1 MKHIRQRILKRK
13 VLLLKLVIPT
23 VSLAIISLGMVFSFH
38 FLSFPTVGQLPSLT
52 GDHRATIRV
61 DLFAEGLSYPTSM
74 AFVDNV
80 TLLVLE
86 KDIGSI
92 RKISD
97 GMLEKEPVLQLNVD
111 STAERGLLGIA
122 VLREDKPERRDINA
136 ILGGDYGTSRTSL
149 TLNTGS
155 PSSSLSST
163 SSYCNCSIFIYFTQ
177 KSEDT
182 KTTRIV
188 IYGPSTN
195 HNNNINSSSSN
206 NSSLRN
212 VIYKYDWDEKSL
224 TNPHFLLD
232 LPAEPGPYH
241 NGGKLKIGPNNQLYA
256 VIGDL
261 TSPNSILQNH
271 HQQITNS
278 NNQTPVLISSSSVI
292 LRINPYDG
300 LPSTDNPFMNH
311 SENNP
316 VIGTGGRGGLSIDYY
331 YA

>member
-1 MKHIRQRILKRK
+1 MKHIRQRILQRK
-13 VLLLKLVIPT
+13 VLLLKLFIPT

-52 GDHRATIRV
+52 GDHSATIKV

-122 VLREDKPERRDINA
+122 VLGEDKQEIRDINA
-136 ILGGDYGTSRTSL
+136 ILGGDYEPSRTSL
-149 TLNTGS
+149 TSNTTS
-155 PSSSLSST
+155 PSSSSST
-163 SSYCNCSIFIYFTQ
+163 SSYCNCSIIIYFTQ
-177 KSEDT
+177 KSEDS

-188 IYGPSTN
+188 INSLSTN
-195 HNNNINSSSSN
+195 HNNNISSSNN

-224 TNPHFLLD
+224 TNPQLLLD

-241 NGGKLKIGPNNQLYA
+241 NGGKLKIGPDNQLYT

-271 HQQITNS
+271 PQQLTNN
-278 NNQTPVLISSSSVI
+278 NNQTLTVISNTSVI
-292 LRINPYDG
+292 VRVDPYDG
-300 LPSTDNPFMNH
+300 LPS
-311 SENNP
+311 
-316 VIGTGGRGGLSIDYY
+316 
-331 YA
+331 